1 MTTGL
6 RIKEARRQAGFT
18 QTALGNA
25 LGISGSMIAQYE
37 TGRRNPKLET
47 IQRISAILQLPL
59 SFFQATPPFE
69 DLEFLEKHKTAI
81 LLTLCKNG
89 LFDLS
94 GRELDDVSNYEFWK
108 IVEKNIISIELRDDN
123 ALSFHYR
130 ISPSDAEFT
139 RIVEEETQ
147 NIYLDAIRRGFQKL
161 NGAGQQR
168 VADFAVDL
176 ADDLAKIPQYQRS
189 PEDK

>member
-6 RIKEARRQAGFT
+6 RIKEARMQVGLT

-25 LGISGSMIAQYE
+25 LGTSGSMIAQYE
-37 TGRRNPKLET
+37 TGKRNPKLET

-69 DLEFLEKHKTAI
+69 DLEFLENHKTAI

-108 IVEKNIISIELRDDN
+108 SIEKNIISIELRDDN
-123 ALSFHYR
+123 SLSFHYR